1 MNRTIA
7 AGLFAGAVFGLI
19 AFVAPLFSGARPAD
33 RTASSERTPVLLEL
47 FTSEGCSDCPPADRL
62 LESFDKSQPVKGAQ
76 LIVLSEHVGY
86 WNHLGWKDPY
96 SLHLFSE
103 RQETY
108 AARLHVSDVYT
119 PQLVV
124 DGGAQLVGSDESG
137 ARAAIWKAIERTK
150 VPVTLSGVGK
160 EGSNIRL
167 HVDVGALRVS
177 SEPVTPGTIYIA
189 LADNEDLSQVSRGE
203 NAGHALTHV
212 AVVRSLTAVG
222 ETSRDHPSS
231 RDVTLPLGAANP
243 RGLRMIA
250 FVQDK
255 KSGAVLGVTQ
265 AFLK

>member
-1 MNRTIA
+1 MTI
-7 AGLFAGAVFGLI
+7 GLFAGAVFGLA
-19 AFVAPLFSGARPAD
+19 AFAAHQGD
-33 RTASSERTPVLLEL
+33 RGGSSERTPVLLEL

-62 LESFDKSQPVKGAQ
+62 LESFDKKQPVNGAQ
-76 LIVLSEHVGY
+76 LIVLSEHVDY

-124 DGGAQLVGSDESG
+124 DGQAQLVGSDESA
-137 ARAAIWKAIERTK
+137 ARAAIRKAIERTK
-150 VPVTLSGVGK
+150 APVNISGVRR

-167 HVDVGALRVS
+167 HVDVGASRVS
-177 SEPVTPGTIYIA
+177 SGTVNPGTVYVA
-189 LADNEDLSQVSRGE
+189 LADNEDLSQVFRGE

-222 ETSRDHPSS
+222 ETGRDRPSS
-231 RDVTLPLGAANP
+231 RDVTLPLGAASAKD
-243 RGLRMIA
+243 LRVIG